1 MLAMTY
7 VPRMTQRRLL
17 SCVLTAMWVLG
28 AGGCKKDAAPSAATP
43 PAAPSTAPPAAGA
56 ESTTSEPGT
65 EPGAAEGVPA
75 AGDPETPVTTAEPA
89 GSEEGE
95 AAGSVASPPLDRL
108 EPPTSAAVPDDN
120 LLLVIRKAE
129 TSCAVNQ
136 PQCNARDALAAK
148 MATRLE
154 DSARLLQEGTDG
166 QKKALRAALLR
177 VRSPELDAL
186 LVSGLV
192 RSDGLLDTAV
202 VAHAVALRTE
212 AAVEPLAS
220 YLQKAVGPEALR
232 AIDALSALGTEK
244 ASPALKAAL
253 DDPRLR
259 PWAGAACRG
268 LSRLDERSA
277 RTRMVELGA
286 ALNATDRQRTGC
298 RGAEAAFRMLE
309 SVGNLVVSVRGRHI
323 QVSRVFIHQPLS
335 NPLHVEVTFGTTSEA
350 SCEQPGASPLRLRVP
365 LDRKAEPVVGQPVV
379 PVLFDEE
386 GERGSGGAFYMQ
398 FDDLKLVRG
407 EKASGA
413 VYVSDVR
420 SGEMPLIVSGRF
432 EATYCGVRQ

>member
-1 MLAMTY
+1 
-7 VPRMTQRRLL
+7 
-17 SCVLTAMWVLG
+17 
-28 AGGCKKDAAPSAATP
+28 
-43 PAAPSTAPPAAGA
+43 
-56 ESTTSEPGT
+56 
-65 EPGAAEGVPA
+65 
-75 AGDPETPVTTAEPA
+75 
-89 GSEEGE
+89 
-95 AAGSVASPPLDRL
+95 
-108 EPPTSAAVPDDN
+108 
-120 LLLVIRKAE
+120 LVIRKAE

-136 PQCNARDALAAK
+136 LQCDARDALAAK

-154 DSARLLQEGTDG
+154 DSVRLLQEGTDG

-177 VRSPELDAL
+177 VRNPELDPL

-212 AAVEPLAS
+212 AAVEPLAA
-220 YLQKAVGPEALR
+220 YLQKAVGPEALH

-244 ASPALKAAL
+244 ASPALKTAL

-277 RTRMVELGA
+277 RARMVELGA
-286 ALNATDRQRTGC
+286 ALNATDRQRAGC

-335 NPLHVEVTFGTTSEA
+335 NPLHVDMTFGTTPEA
-350 SCEQPGASPLRLRVP
+350 SCAQPGTSPLRLRVP
-365 LDRKAEPVVGQPVV
+365 LDRKAEPVVSQPVV
-379 PVLFDEE
+379 PTLFAEE
-386 GERGSGGAFYMQ
+386 DERGSEGAFYMQ
-398 FDDLKLVRG
+398 FDALKLVRG